1 MIGSTHH
8 INLVRLHGFC
18 SEKAHRLL
26 VYEYLSRGSLDNYL
40 VHGSETTTTTTT
52 SSSSASSASAASNS
66 SRPQTLT
73 WQTRFS
79 IALGAAR
86 GITYLH
92 EECREC
98 IVHCDIKPENILL
111 DENFCPKVS
120 DFGLAKL
127 LGLRGVG
134 RHITTI
140 RGTRGYLA
148 PEWGANLPLTP
159 KADVFSFGMVL
170 LELVVGTRALNTM
183 ASDSEQV
190 RFPAWVHREL
200 MEGNLVAGIKEQAAK
215 EGQWIDP
222 GHVERVVHTAFWCI
236 LDEPT
241 SRPTMGKVV
250 QMLEGTITVEPPPT
264 PPTRKT

>member
-40 VHGSETTTTTTT
+40 VHGSETTT
-52 SSSSASSASAASNS
+52 SSSSASSASAASNPG
-66 SRPQTLT
+66 RPHTLP

-79 IALGAAR
+79 IALGTAR

-111 DENFCPKVS
+111 DEHFCPKVS

-127 LGLRGVG
+127 LGLRGRA

-148 PEWGANLPLTP
+148 PEWTANLPLTP

-183 ASDSEQV
+183 VSESEQV
-190 RFPAWVHREL
+190 RFPAWVYREL
-200 MEGNLVAGIKEQAAK
+200 MEGNLVAGIQEQAAK
-215 EGQWIDP
+215 EGQRIDP
-222 GHVERVVHTAFWCI
+222 GQVERVVYTAFWCI

-250 QMLEGTITVEPPPT
+250 QMLEGSITVEPPPA
-264 PPTRKT
+264 PPTRKI